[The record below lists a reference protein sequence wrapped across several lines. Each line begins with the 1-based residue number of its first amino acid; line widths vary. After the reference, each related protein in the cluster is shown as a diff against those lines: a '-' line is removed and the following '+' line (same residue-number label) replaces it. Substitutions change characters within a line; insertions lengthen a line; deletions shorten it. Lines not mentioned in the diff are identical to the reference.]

1 MSLLWKSVLCAAFAA
16 LLASCGA
23 PGPAGSYGRDVWG
36 HRPGPKGFKTVIIDA
51 GHGGKD
57 IGAVSRHTR
66 QREKDLN
73 LDMAKRIRAEL
84 RGDFKTILMRS
95 SDTFVDLDDRVRFAN
110 RYGVTLN
117 QNPFFPINTLQL
129 MRAVTAYQGTP
140 QFEPLLTAIFNAMW
154 ISELNMGEPEIVG
167 KVLVEAGFDP
177 EEVMA
182 KASDP
187 AVKEQL
193 KRATEEAIGRRVFG
207 APTCFVNGEM
217 FFGQDRLDWIE
228 AAARS

>member
-1 MSLLWKSVLCAAFAA
+1 MS
-16 LLASCGA
+16 
-23 PGPAGSYGRDVWG
+23 
-36 HRPGPKGFKTVIIDA
+36 
-51 GHGGKD
+51 
-57 IGAVSRHTR
+57 
-66 QREKDLN
+66 
-73 LDMAKRIRAEL
+73 
-84 RGDFKTILMRS
+84 KTIEFYFDVGSPASYLAWSQLPAIAQRTGATLVYKPMLLGGVFMATGNS
-95 SDTFVDLDDRVRFAN
+95 SPATVPAKGAYSRIDMQRFAN
-110 RYGVTLN
+110 RYGVPLN

-177 EEVMA
+177 AEVLA

-193 KRATEEAIGRRVFG
+193 KHATEEAIGRRVFG

-217 FFGQDRLDWIE
+217 FFGQDRLDWVE

>member
-1 MSLLWKSVLCAAFAA
+1 MS
-16 LLASCGA
+16 
-23 PGPAGSYGRDVWG
+23 
-36 HRPGPKGFKTVIIDA
+36 
-51 GHGGKD
+51 
-57 IGAVSRHTR
+57 
-66 QREKDLN
+66 
-73 LDMAKRIRAEL
+73 
-84 RGDFKTILMRS
+84 KTIEFYFDVGSPASYLAWSQLPAIAQRTGATLVYKPMLLGGVFMATGNS
-95 SDTFVDLDDRVRFAN
+95 SPATVPAKGAYSRIDMQRFAN

-154 ISELNMGEPEIVG
+154 VSELNMGEPEIVG

-177 EEVMA
+177 AEVLA

-193 KRATEEAIGRRVFG
+193 KHATEEAIGRRVFG

>member
-1 MSLLWKSVLCAAFAA
+1 MS
-16 LLASCGA
+16 
-23 PGPAGSYGRDVWG
+23 
-36 HRPGPKGFKTVIIDA
+36 
-51 GHGGKD
+51 
-57 IGAVSRHTR
+57 
-66 QREKDLN
+66 
-73 LDMAKRIRAEL
+73 
-84 RGDFKTILMRS
+84 KTIEFYFDVGSPASYLAWSQLPAIAERTGASLVYKPMLLGGVFMATGNS
-95 SDTFVDLDDRVRFAN
+95 SPATVPAKGAYTRIDMQRFAN

-129 MRAVTAYQGTP
+129 MRAVTAYQDTP
-140 QFEPLLTAIFNAMW
+140 KFEPLLTAIFNAMW
-154 ISELNMGEPEIVG
+154 ISELNMGEPAVVG

-177 EEVMA
+177 EEVMT

-193 KRATEEAIGRRVFG
+193 KRATEEAIGRGIFG
-207 APTCFVNGEM
+207 APTCFVDGEM

>member
-1 MSLLWKSVLCAAFAA
+1 MS
-16 LLASCGA
+16 
-23 PGPAGSYGRDVWG
+23 
-36 HRPGPKGFKTVIIDA
+36 
-51 GHGGKD
+51 
-57 IGAVSRHTR
+57 
-66 QREKDLN
+66 
-73 LDMAKRIRAEL
+73 
-84 RGDFKTILMRS
+84 KTIEFYFDVGSPASYLAWSQLPAIAQRTGATLVYKPMLLGGVFMATGNS
-95 SDTFVDLDDRVRFAN
+95 SPATVPAKGAYSRIDMQRFAN

-154 ISELNMGEPEIVG
+154 ISELNLGEPEIVG

-177 EEVMA
+177 AEVLA

-193 KRATEEAIGRRVFG
+193 KHATEEAIGRRVFG

-217 FFGQDRLDWIE
+217 FFGQDRLDWVE

>member
-1 MSLLWKSVLCAAFAA
+1 M
-16 LLASCGA
+16 
-23 PGPAGSYGRDVWG
+23 
-36 HRPGPKGFKTVIIDA
+36 
-51 GHGGKD
+51 
-57 IGAVSRHTR
+57 
-66 QREKDLN
+66 Q
-73 LDMAKRIRAEL
+73 
-84 RGDFKTILMRS
+84 
-95 SDTFVDLDDRVRFAN
+95 RFAN

-177 EEVMA
+177 AEVMA

-193 KRATEEAIGRRVFG
+193 KRATEEAIGRGVFG
-207 APTCFVNGEM
+207 APTCFVDGEM

>member
-1 MSLLWKSVLCAAFAA
+1 MS
-16 LLASCGA
+16 
-23 PGPAGSYGRDVWG
+23 
-36 HRPGPKGFKTVIIDA
+36 
-51 GHGGKD
+51 
-57 IGAVSRHTR
+57 
-66 QREKDLN
+66 
-73 LDMAKRIRAEL
+73 
-84 RGDFKTILMRS
+84 KTIEFYFDVGSPASYLAWSQLPAIAQRTGATLIYKPRLLGGVFMATGNS
-95 SDTFVDLDDRVRFAN
+95 SPATVPAKGAYSRIDMQRFAN

-217 FFGQDRLDWIE
+217 FFGQDRLDWVE